1 MQSITA
7 EELKKRLSDGD
18 IDEILVDVRE
28 NFEFKGKHI
37 QGAKNI
43 PLESVR
49 GSVDKLKSIGTV
61 YVHCASGNR
70 STQACNLLAEAGV
83 NVVNIEGGMNAWET
97 AGFAVVDS
105 GKHVIPIIRQVM
117 IVAGVLVLLG
127 VVLGTWVN
135 TMWHMLSA
143 FVGGGLFFAGVSGIC
158 TMSYVLSKMPWNR

>member
-7 EELKKRLSDGD
+7 EELKKRLHDGD

-43 PLESVR
+43 PLGTVKEA
-49 GSVDKLKSIGTV
+49 VDKLKSIGTV

-70 STQACNLLAEAGV
+70 SSQACSILETAGV

-97 AGFAVVDS
+97 AGFDVIDS

-117 IVAGVLVLLG
+117 IVAGVLVLVG

-135 TMWHMLSA
+135 PWWYVLSA

-158 TMSYVLSKMPWNR
+158 TMSYILSKMPWNR

>member
-7 EELKKRLSDGD
+7 QELKSRLSDGD

-43 PLESVR
+43 PLASVKDA
-49 GSVDKLKSIGTV
+49 VDKLKSIGTV

-70 STQACNLLAEAGV
+70 STQACSVLEEAGV
-83 NVVNIEGGMNAWET
+83 NVVNIEGGMNAWES
-97 AGFAVVDS
+97 AGFEIVDS

-127 VVLGTWVN
+127 VVLGMWVD
-135 TMWHMLSA
+135 TMWYVLSA

-158 TMSYVLSKMPWNR
+158 TMSYILAKMPWNR